1 MKITKTQLREM
12 IREELESVIKEGFG
26 GELNEK
32 DRAEFEKVRMSNAEV
47 LGYKLTGKPDVKLK
61 QEDKLKN
68 GKLKHIKKTI

>member
-1 MKITKTQLREM
+1 MKITKAQLREM
-12 IREELESVIKEGFG
+12 IREELEHVIYEGFG

-32 DRAEFEKVRMSNAEV
+32 DRAEFERVRMSNAEV

-68 GKLKHIKKTI
+68 GKFKHIKKAI